1 MNLKPWLIAA
11 LMVVFLGLGAGATLG
26 VIHLTRTPN
35 SCGISCPNQT
45 AYPNAQGGVAC
56 PTKTAPLCQCTDA
69 SKPIAACIP
78 LP

>member
-1 MNLKPWLIAA
+1 MNLRPWLIVAMAVVLLAMGAA
-11 LMVVFLGLGAGATLG
+11 STLG

-35 SCGISCPNQT
+35 SCGISCPDLT

-56 PTKTAPLCQCTDA
+56 PTKSAPLCQCTNA